1 VGKLRTTTQNHCTA
15 IDFVS
20 TPLVNPVVNELE
32 IEGFPLIPGAA
43 ENRPNQAA
51 FVQLGF
57 PVMTWSVFL
66 SLWTDAF
73 PGGCLLSG
81 PCRPQG
87 AQKNPPGKPA
97 GVR

>member
-15 IDFVS
+15 VDFVS
-20 TPLVNPVVNELE
+20 TPLVNPVVNELG
-32 IEGFPLIPGAA
+32 IEGFPLIPRTA

-57 PVMTWSVFL
+57 PVTTWSVFL
-66 SLWTDAF
+66 SLWTDAL
-73 PGGCLLSG
+73 PGGYL
-81 PCRPQG
+81 PADPYRPQG
-87 AQKNPPGKPA
+87 AQKNPPGEPA